1 MQPTRISSGRT
12 DESRGAVRL
21 AIADAASRTGASFS
35 YLFNQAKS
43 ESGLNPNAKAG
54 GSSAT
59 GLYQFIDQSWLGI
72 LKQHG
77 AQHGYGWAADAIQ
90 RKPGGGWTVANPAA
104 KAAVFALRRDPTA
117 SALMAGEY
125 AKDNAAGIEQATGRA
140 ANATD
145 LYFGHFLGLAGAK
158 KFLRAAAASPD
169 APAASSFPRE
179 AAANHALFYTRSGAA
194 RSFADLYALMG
205 RKIEGPTDG
214 DAPGGNDA
222 LTRPIQM
229 ASLAAGISP
238 TATPLSDAPPSDVSL
253 VDLPASTAKQATSET
268 MLALNGRAETNMLRP
283 NPKNAMLAYMMVSA
297 PRSA

>member
-12 DESRGAVRL
+12 DDARGAVRL

-35 YLFNQAKS
+35 YLLNQAKS

-54 GSSAT
+54 NSSAT

-77 AQHGYGWAADAIQ
+77 AEHGYGWAADAIQ
-90 RKPGGGWTVANPAA
+90 RRAGGDYVVSDPGAR
-104 KAAVFALRRDPTA
+104 KAIFALRRDPTA

-125 AKDNAAGIEQATGRA
+125 AQDNAVGIGQALGRE

-158 KFLRAAAASPD
+158 KFLKAAAANPD
-169 APAASSFPRE
+169 APAAALFPRE
-179 AAANHALFYTRSGAA
+179 AAANRGLFYTKGGAA

-205 RKIEGPTDG
+205 RKIAPPGE

-229 ASLAAGISP
+229 ASLAASISP
-238 TATPLSDAPPSDVSL
+238 TATPLSATPPSDVSL
-253 VDLPASTAKQATSET
+253 VDVPASSAAPPSDT
-268 MLALNGRAETNMLRP
+268 MLALNGRAEAGLLRP
-283 NPKNAMLAYMMVSA
+283 SPKNAMLAYMMVSA
-297 PRSA
+297 PRTA